1 MYPVDHELQTIF
13 EAQNFYNQTRVL
25 FCLLVYIFY
34 AFFVLQVW
42 FNFKHNQSFSKSVF
56 IIIFFN
62 CKTIDFSL
70 TLTF

>member
-1 MYPVDHELQTIF
+1 MYPVDHKLQTRF

-25 FCLLVYIFY
+25 FLFTSIYFLCI
-34 AFFVLQVW
+34 FVLQVW